1 MSGFW
6 ALFRRDILLSARIGG
21 GFGLGLGFFALVI
34 ALVPL
39 GIGPEADTLRN
50 SAPGLIWLAAILS
63 VLVSLDRLFQADFED
78 GTLDVILVSGRS
90 LEVAVL
96 AKTAAHWVTACAPL
110 AFAAPLTSP
119 ILGLPESA
127 WWAIGLTLLI
137 GTPALSLIGAIAA
150 ALTAGVRRGGLL
162 IAALCLPLYVPTLV
176 FGAGALSAAV
186 NGQEMGQALA
196 LLAAQS
202 LFALAI
208 APWAAAAGLRANMS

>member
-6 ALFRRDILLSARIGG
+6 ALFWRDVLLSRRIGG

-63 VLVSLDRLFQADFED
+63 VLISLDRLFQADFED

-96 AKTAAHWVTACAPL
+96 AKTAAHWLTACAPL
-110 AFAAPLTSP
+110 ALAAPVMSP

-127 WWAIGLTLLI
+127 WWAIAVTLVV
-137 GTPALSLIGAIAA
+137 GTPALSLVGAVAA

-176 FGAGALSAAV
+176 FGAGALAAAV
-186 NGQEMGQALA
+186 NGQDMSQALA
-196 LLAAQS
+196 LLGAQS

-208 APWAAAAGLRANMS
+208 GPWAAAAALRVNMS

>member
-1 MSGFW
+1 MSSFW
-6 ALFRRDILLSARIGG
+6 ALFWRDVLLSRRIGG

-39 GIGPEADTLRN
+39 GVGPEPDTLRS

-63 VLVSLDRLFQADFED
+63 VLISLDRLFQADFED
-78 GTLDVILVSGRS
+78 GTFDVIVASGRS
-90 LEVAVL
+90 LEIAVL
-96 AKTAAHWVTACAPL
+96 AKTAAHWLTACAPL
-110 AFAAPLTSP
+110 ALAAPLMSP

-127 WWAIGLTLLI
+127 WWAIALTLAV
-137 GTPALSLIGAIAA
+137 GTPALSLIGAVAA

-176 FGAGALSAAV
+176 FGAGALAAAV
-186 NGQEMGQALA
+186 NGQPMGTALA
-196 LLAAQS
+196 LLGAQS

-208 APWAAAAGLRANMS
+208 APWAAAAGLRVNMS

>member
-6 ALFRRDILLSARIGG
+6 ALFWRDVALSRRIGG

-39 GIGPEADTLRN
+39 GIGPEPDTLRN
-50 SAPGLIWLAAILS
+50 AAPGLIWLAAILS
-63 VLVSLDRLFQADFED
+63 VLISLDRLFQADFED

-96 AKTAAHWVTACAPL
+96 AKTAAHWLTACAPL
-110 AFAAPLTSP
+110 ALAAPVMSP

-127 WWAIGLTLLI
+127 WWAIAATLII

-176 FGAGALSAAV
+176 FGAGALAAAV
-186 NGQEMGQALA
+186 NGQDMGQALA
-196 LLAAQS
+196 LLGAQS

-208 APWAAAAGLRANMS
+208 APWAAAAGLRVNLS